1 LQGSAEYEMVIAY
14 ASMTGNVARFI
25 NKLKDKL
32 PNAKYV
38 KVVRQMSIDEPF
50 VLITY
55 TTGFGEVPKEVS
67 ELLKNS
73 GNNLV
78 AVAGSGNRNWGDM
91 FCRGAKTI
99 AKEYNVPL
107 IHTFELSGYD
117 SDAEII
123 ASKIKELQK
132 G

>member
-1 LQGSAEYEMVIAY
+1 MVIAY

-25 NKLKDKL
+25 NKLKNKL

-38 KVVRQMSIDEPF
+38 KVVRQMSIEEPF
-50 VLITY
+50 ILITY
-55 TTGFGEVPKEVS
+55 TTGFGEVPREVS

-78 AVAGSGNRNWGDM
+78 AVAGSGNRNWGCL
-91 FCRGAKTI
+91 FCLGAKTI